1 MHSLIISDDSHRTVM
16 AEAVAEHLGSS
27 QILSLAE
34 IELQGFQ
41 SYTSMQKPDVII
53 SCGAI
58 SAPHAVAFKQLLHGS
73 IPTVSIL
80 DPNDDM
86 ELFDIIIAPNHEP
99 VPRYDNI
106 FLTTGYINKVNP
118 ERLNRAKA
126 DFTLGKYP
134 YLDELQ
140 RDAPVVALL
149 VGGVHVGDDITEED
163 VIGVIESLKGK
174 AGTILATTSPRTPL
188 KISQALID
196 YLPQPN
202 FMYDFKRRAV
212 NPNPYAIML
221 ALADHVVVT
230 GDSARMI
237 SEAVSS
243 SKPTWIY
250 APEGRFFQYQQL
262 HQSFYAA
269 EKAAPLSEFDIGRS
283 FDLGLNEAA
292 RAAEYIRNHLLTPTF
307 MGATINNENR
317 V

>member
-16 AEAVAEHLGSS
+16 AEAVAEYLGSIQMIS
-27 QILSLAE
+27 VAD
-34 IELQGFQ
+34 IERQGFQ
-41 SYTSMQKPDVII
+41 SYTSLQRPDLIL

-58 SAPHAVAFKQLLHGS
+58 AAPHTVAFKQLLQGNVP
-73 IPTVSIL
+73 IVSIL
-80 DPNDDM
+80 DPGYDLA
-86 ELFDIIIAPNHEP
+86 LFNIVISPNHEP
-99 VPRYDNI
+99 LPRYDNI
-106 FLTTGYINKVNP
+106 FLTTGYPNKVNP

-134 YLDELQ
+134 YLDDLK

-149 VGGVHVGDDITEED
+149 VGGVHVGDDVTED
-163 VIGVIESLKGK
+163 DIVTIVESLKGK
-174 AGTILATTSPRTPL
+174 AGTILASTSPRTPL
-188 KISQALID
+188 KISQTLID

-202 FMYDFKRRAV
+202 FIYDFKRRAV
-212 NPNPYAIML
+212 TPNPYAIML

-230 GDSARMI
+230 GDSARMA

-262 HQSFYAA
+262 HHSFYAA
-269 EKAAPLSEFDIGRS
+269 EKAAPLSEFDVSRH

-292 RAAEYIRNHLLTPTF
+292 RAAEYIRKQLTENYTRPT
-307 MGATINNENR
+307 
-317 V
+317 VLQSV

>member
-16 AEAVAEHLGSS
+16 AEAVAEHLGSI
-27 QILSLAE
+27 QMLSVAD
-34 IELQGFQ
+34 IERQGFQ
-41 SYTSMQKPDVII
+41 SYTTMQKPDVII

-58 SAPHAVAFKQLLHGS
+58 AAPHAVAFKQLLQGNV
-73 IPTVSIL
+73 PTVSIL
-80 DPNDDM
+80 DPDGDL
-86 ELFDIIIAPNHEP
+86 ESFDIIIAPNHEP

-106 FLTTGYINKVNP
+106 FLTTGYPNKVNP

-126 DFTLGKYP
+126 DFTLRKYE
-134 YLDELQ
+134 YLTELK
-140 RDAPVVALL
+140 REAPVVALL
-149 VGGVHVGDDITEED
+149 VGGVHVGDDVTEED
-163 VIGVIESLKGK
+163 VVAIIESLKGK
-174 AGTILATTSPRTPL
+174 AGTILASTSPRTPL
-188 KISQALID
+188 KISQTLID

-202 FMYDFKRRAV
+202 FIYDFKRRAV

-262 HQSFYAA
+262 HHSFYAA
-269 EKAAPLSEFDIGRS
+269 EKAAPLNQFDVGRS

-292 RAAEYIRNHLLTPTF
+292 RAAEYIRKLLTEIYTRPT
-307 MGATINNENR
+307 
-317 V
+317 VLQSV